1 MNILDFIFPKKCL
14 ECGSFGKYICDNCLK
29 KVGKSGWWGRNY
41 SVFKYE
47 GVIRKA
53 IIALK
58 YKYSTAIVDELSS
71 IIVSRMQNMEFRIQN
86 IMLIPVPLHQKRFNE
101 RGFNQS
107 EEVGKLIAKSMG
119 WDFNANLLIKNKNT
133 KHQVGLKGAE
143 RRQNLSNVFSLNS
156 AFRIPDS
163 SIVVFD
169 DVMTTGSTLSEAKKA
184 LEKAGFKNVWGLTIA
199 R

>member
-58 YKYSTAIVDELSS
+58 YKYSTAIVDELS
-71 IIVSRMQNMEFRIQN
+71 
-86 IMLIPVPLHQKRFNE
+86 
-101 RGFNQS
+101 
-107 EEVGKLIAKSMG
+107 
-119 WDFNANLLIKNKNT
+119 
-133 KHQVGLKGAE
+133 
-143 RRQNLSNVFSLNS
+143 
-156 AFRIPDS
+156 
-163 SIVVFD
+163 
-169 DVMTTGSTLSEAKKA
+169 
-184 LEKAGFKNVWGLTIA
+184 
-199 R
+199 